1 MGMNLPLVYPDTN
14 VLVYLIENRLALSSS
29 VRAQMYPAHDPMP
42 VLVFSEL
49 TRMECLVQ
57 PMRSGDDVVL
67 TAYEKL
73 FGNAAYRMAGFTRQT
88 FELATQLRV
97 QHRLKTPDAL
107 HLAAAITSG
116 CNEFWTNDHRLAQA
130 AQGHLQLVTFG
141 SNP

>member
-1 MGMNLPLVYPDTN
+1 MGVSIRLVYPDTN

-29 VRAQMYPAHDPMP
+29 IRAQMYPAHDPLP

-57 PMRSGDDVVL
+57 PMRTGDGAVL

-73 FGNAAYRMAGFTRQT
+73 FCNAAYRMAGFNRQT

-116 CNEFWTNDHRLAQA
+116 CDEFWTNDYRLAQA

-141 SNP
+141 SNT